1 MKILIVDD
9 HKLFRDGLRKLLSG
23 RADLEVT
30 GEAGDGDSAVRF
42 VRDHRPDIVLMD
54 ISMPD
59 RNGIEA
65 TREIMALHPETKI
78 VVLSMHADR
87 RYVIE
92 ALKAGAVGYFLKDS
106 SAADLE
112 TGLRGVA
119 RGEIHLCPRVSTN
132 VIREYVRLSESM
144 DSSAFTVLSDRE
156 RQVLQF
162 LAEGLATK
170 EVAARLHVSVK
181 TVESHRAHIMDKLDI
196 HSIAE
201 LTKYAVREGL
211 TSLDG

>member
-1 MKILIVDD
+1 VKILIVDD
-9 HKLFRDGLRKLLSG
+9 HKLFRDGLRELLSG
-23 RADLEVT
+23 RPDLEVA
-30 GEAGDGDSAVRF
+30 GEAADGDSAVRF
-42 VRDHRPDIVLMD
+42 VRDHRPDVVLMD
-54 ISMPD
+54 ISMPNL
-59 RNGIEA
+59 NGIEA
-65 TREIMALHPETKI
+65 TREILSFRPETKI
-78 VVLSMHADR
+78 VILSMHADR

-106 SAADLE
+106 SATDLE

-119 RGEIHLCPRVSTN
+119 RGEIHLCPRVSTS
-132 VIREYVRLSESM
+132 VIREYVSLSESLE
-144 DSSAFTVLSDRE
+144 SSAFTVLSDRE
-156 RQVLQF
+156 RQVLQ
-162 LAEGLATK
+162 LLTEGLATK

-211 TSLDG
+211 TSLD

>member
-9 HKLFRDGLRKLLSG
+9 HKLFRDGLRGLLSG
-23 RADLEVT
+23 RPGLEVA
-30 GEAGDGDSAVRF
+30 GEAGDGDSAVQF

-54 ISMPD
+54 VSMPG

-65 TREIMALHPETKI
+65 TREIMSLRPETKV

-87 RYVIE
+87 RFVIE
-92 ALKAGAVGYFLKDS
+92 ALKAGVSGYFLKNS
-106 SAADLE
+106 SARDLE
-112 TGLRGVA
+112 DGLRGVA
-119 RGEIHLCPRVSTN
+119 RGEIRLCPSVSTS
-132 VIREYVRLSESM
+132 VIREYVSLSSQTE
-144 DSSAFTVLSDRE
+144 DSAFSVLTDRE
-156 RQVLQF
+156 RQVLQL

-181 TVESHRAHIMDKLDI
+181 TAESHRSRLMAKLDI

-201 LTKYAVREGL
+201 LTKYAIREGL
-211 TSLDG
+211 TTLG